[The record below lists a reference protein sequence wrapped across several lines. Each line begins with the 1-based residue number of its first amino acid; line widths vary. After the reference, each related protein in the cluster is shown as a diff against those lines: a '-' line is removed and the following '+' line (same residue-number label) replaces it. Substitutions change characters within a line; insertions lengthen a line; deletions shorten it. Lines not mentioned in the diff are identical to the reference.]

1 MENALH
7 RVTAESLARH
17 SMNEPV
23 EWTDGGSPR
32 SPRFDDL
39 YRSRYGGL
47 AQASAVYLA
56 GCGLPGRWQGRR
68 DFTVLETGFGLGL
81 NFLRTWAAWAAD
93 QQRCEQLRF
102 SSVEAYPVAAADL
115 LRSVDSLAAM
125 AGDQA
130 PLLARVQRLGA
141 ELAAAWRDW
150 SPGLHELAFAEG
162 RVHLTLAVGQVLP
175 MLEQLHCQADAV
187 YLDGFTPALNP
198 DMWSAETLT
207 AMARLCQPGATV
219 ASYSVA
225 LAVRETLLSLGFTVK
240 KRPGLPPKRHRLEA
254 TLERRCITSAVE

>member
-7 RVTAESLARH
+7 RVTAESLVRPR
-17 SMNEPV
+17 MNEPV

-81 NFLRTWAAWAAD
+81 NFLSTWAAWEAD
-93 QQRCEQLRF
+93 PQRCEVLRF
-102 SSVEAYPVAAADL
+102 ASVEAYPVAAADL
-115 LRSVDSLAAM
+115 LRSVQSLTTM
-125 AGDQA
+125 DGDQA
-130 PLLARVQRLGA
+130 PLLARVQALA
-141 ELAAAWRDW
+141 VDLAAAWREW
-150 SPGLHELAFAEG
+150 APGLHEIRFADG
-162 RVHLTLAVGQVLP
+162 RVQLTLAVGQVLP

-225 LAVRETLLSLGFTVK
+225 SAVRETLLSLGFTVK

-254 TLERRCITSAVE
+254 TLERQCITSAVE

>member
-1 MENALH
+1 M
-7 RVTAESLARH
+7 
-17 SMNEPV
+17 MEPV

-47 AQASAVYLA
+47 AQARAVYLA

-81 NFLRTWAAWAAD
+81 NFLCTWAAWETD
-93 QQRCEQLRF
+93 PQRCERLHF
-102 SSVEAYPVAAADL
+102 VSVEAYPVAAADL

-125 AGDQA
+125 DDDQA
-130 PLLARVQRLGA
+130 PLLARVQVLAA

-150 SPGLHELAFAEG
+150 VPGLHELVFADG
-162 RVHLTLAVGQVLP
+162 RVHLALAVGQVLP
-175 MLEQLHCQADAV
+175 MLEQLACRADAV

-198 DMWSAETLT
+198 DMWSTETLT

-225 LAVRETLLSLGFTVK
+225 QAVRETLQSLGFTVK

-254 TLERRCITSAVE
+254 TLERLYLTAAAG

>member
-1 MENALH
+1 VENALH

-56 GCGLPGRWQGRR
+56 GCSLPGRWQGRR

-81 NFLRTWAAWAAD
+81 NFLRTWAAWEAD

-102 SSVEAYPVAAADL
+102 ASVEAYPVAAADL